1 MDIHDQK
8 LITLTSDVKFAL
20 MRLDP
25 AKHQPLIDLLI
36 DIVDTLEADK
46 DDLDSI
52 INDSISRIEKC
63 VTENNLIVP
72 SEIPE
77 LIQSFSA
84 FLPN

>member
-25 AKHQPLIDLLI
+25 VKHQPLMDVLI

-52 INDSISRIEKC
+52 INTSISRIEKC
-63 VTENNLIVP
+63 IAENNLIVP
-72 SEIPE
+72 SEISE
-77 LIQSFSA
+77 LIKSFSA
-84 FLPN
+84 FLPI